1 MVIASKRKLIM
12 PLLVLLLAS
21 VDEMPSPL
29 VSQGMKQISKKENK
43 TISKA
48 VMNSAMAQAAAQS
61 KGAPTVKGASTSD
74 IMIVDPKEVAKDWKQ
89 AFNMLKVKQT
99 GTLSFHLANGEEIRQ
114 IVDIDPLEGGYLMF
128 FTIKNLHGLQYK
140 IIKTS
145 EIESISTK

>member
-1 MVIASKRKLIM
+1 MNLATKLKLIM
-12 PLLVLLLAS
+12 PALIILFSAAGP
-21 VDEMPSPL
+21 PSPL
-29 VSQGMKQISKKENK
+29 VSAGMKQISKNENK

-48 VMNSAMAQAAAQS
+48 VMNSAMADAATQS
-61 KGAPTVKGASTSD
+61 KPSAGTKGGSTSD

-99 GTLSFHLANGEEIRQ
+99 GSLTFHLANGEQISQ

-128 FTIKNLHGLQYK
+128 FTLKNLHGLQYK

-145 EIESISTK
+145 EIESLSTK